1 MHNPLVI
8 ALFYFIVSA
17 FAQNT
22 PVIGGSCKTGTPDV
36 QIGAKQT
43 QFFLKCEANDDSQD
57 GNGIWVVK
65 SRAAAAPGSNENQNA
80 QQHPQKMRKVQ
91 MSNVCEQD
99 STAREGQAC
108 TTSETCLQQ
117 NYEQAGSYLQ
127 CDSTSQ
133 RWIKRSCQQDFVFSF
148 EHQSCIGHTKTI
160 RHVARQAASGGVICT
175 YTQCNN
181 NNNQCSIGTCNN
193 GYCCSSAP
201 IAPIQVSQSCP
212 SCRVPQIIQIR
223 CPGGGMPYGTC
234 NSGYCSAGYQCIQS
248 TNMCCASVRQI
259 STSCPGNRVA
269 VGSCMNGR
277 CGSGY
282 SCNVQSNSCCPDPTI
297 CPDGTQAAGAC
308 VNNLCG
314 TGFTCTN
321 NLCCSSA
328 STTPRCLDGS
338 SAVGACISGRCG
350 SGFTCTTGNICCP
363 STLTVCPVGQTSI
376 GVCVNGI
383 CPAGYTCINNN
394 CCGAANTITCDA
406 ADASGPCVDGL
417 CPDGY
422 LCDNDATDPQC
433 CPNVDFNDSIGPC
446 IDNACP
452 AGFLCVISRD
462 ACFQRLDGG
471 GDPTAAGP
479 CIDGLCPTGFT
490 CVNLQCIPTTG

>member
-99 STAREGQAC
+99 STAREEQDSTAREGHAC

-127 CDSTSQ
+127 CDSSSQ

-201 IAPIQVSQSCP
+201 IAPIQGKEKLTKKNSTKKDILNETVADFPIGPPGFGLPSEISTLDRVLIKASGNGFGCAAGFSSPIKCTASRECPPGLFCDVAVDLCCPLLLPLTDISNPNKQRSDVKRRPITISQSCP

-223 CPGGGMPYGTC
+223 KFIARKK
-234 NSGYCSAGYQCIQS
+234 N
-248 TNMCCASVRQI
+248 
-259 STSCPGNRVA
+259 
-269 VGSCMNGR
+269 
-277 CGSGY
+277 
-282 SCNVQSNSCCPDPTI
+282 
-297 CPDGTQAAGAC
+297 
-308 VNNLCG
+308 
-314 TGFTCTN
+314 
-321 NLCCSSA
+321 
-328 STTPRCLDGS
+328 
-338 SAVGACISGRCG
+338 
-350 SGFTCTTGNICCP
+350 
-363 STLTVCPVGQTSI
+363 
-376 GVCVNGI
+376 
-383 CPAGYTCINNN
+383 
-394 CCGAANTITCDA
+394 
-406 ADASGPCVDGL
+406 
-417 CPDGY
+417 
-422 LCDNDATDPQC
+422 
-433 CPNVDFNDSIGPC
+433 
-446 IDNACP
+446 
-452 AGFLCVISRD
+452 
-462 ACFQRLDGG
+462 
-471 GDPTAAGP
+471 
-479 CIDGLCPTGFT
+479 
-490 CVNLQCIPTTG
+490 